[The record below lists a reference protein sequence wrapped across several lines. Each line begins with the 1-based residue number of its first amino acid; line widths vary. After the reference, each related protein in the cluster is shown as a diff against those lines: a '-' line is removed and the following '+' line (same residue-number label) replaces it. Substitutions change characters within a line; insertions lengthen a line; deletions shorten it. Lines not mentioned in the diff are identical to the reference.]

1 MGCEEVCPI
10 VEAKRTLNWNLEDPE
25 GKTISTV
32 REIRDK
38 IEEEVKKII
47 MEVRNGP

>member
-1 MGCEEVCPI
+1 LLRQ
-10 VEAKRTLNWNLEDPE
+10 KRTLNWNLEDPE

-38 IEEEVKKII
+38 IEEGVKKII